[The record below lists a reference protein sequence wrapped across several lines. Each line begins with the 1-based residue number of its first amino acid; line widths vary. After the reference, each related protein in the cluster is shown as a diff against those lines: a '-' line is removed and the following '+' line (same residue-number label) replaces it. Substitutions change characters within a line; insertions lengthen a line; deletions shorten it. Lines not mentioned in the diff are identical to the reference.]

1 MVGVEKIVRNLSKKN
16 KKVSLK
22 ATSNR
27 KRDASFHVV
36 LLQGIDMERKRK
48 STLAKK
54 NKERKKKK
62 KGHPSFSLSRF
73 VWIGSMAEPGD
84 SIAVP
89 SHASVSIHVMH
100 ASVQASKKFFVH
112 YPHKK

>member
-1 MVGVEKIVRNLSKKN
+1 MFGVEKIFRNLSKKN

-22 ATSNR
+22 KKSNR

-36 LLQGIDMERKRK
+36 FLQGMNMERKRK

-62 KGHPSFSLSRF
+62 KGHPSFSLSPFALDR
-73 VWIGSMAEPGD
+73 VDG
-84 SIAVP
+84 
-89 SHASVSIHVMH
+89 
-100 ASVQASKKFFVH
+100 
-112 YPHKK
+112 

>member
-22 ATSNR
+22 AMSIC
-27 KRDASFHVV
+27 KRDVSFHVV
-36 LLQGIDMERKRK
+36 FLQGMNMERKRK
-48 STLAKK
+48 STRTKK

-89 SHASVSIHVMH
+89 SYASVRIHVMH
-100 ASVQASKKFFVH
+100 ASIPKAKKIFVD
-112 YPHKK
+112 YPCKK

>member
-22 ATSNR
+22 AKSNR

-36 LLQGIDMERKRK
+36 LLQGMDMERKRK
-48 STLAKK
+48 STRTKK

-89 SHASVSIHVMH
+89 
-100 ASVQASKKFFVH
+100 
-112 YPHKK
+112 

>member
-1 MVGVEKIVRNLSKKN
+1 MFGVEKIVRNLSKKN

-22 ATSNR
+22 KKSNR

-36 LLQGIDMERKRK
+36 FLQGINMERKRK

-54 NKERKKKK
+54 NKERKKKE
-62 KGHPSFSLSRF
+62 KGAPFFFRFRHSLLRG
-73 VWIGSMAEPGD
+73 WMHEPGD

-89 SHASVSIHVMH
+89 SHASVPIHVMH
-100 ASVQASKKFFVH
+100 ASVPKAKNFFVH
-112 YPHKK
+112 YP